1 MLSKRRLGLSDE
13 KPGLLPTYS
22 DDDLRQMRMTN
33 KVFYWM
39 IFFLVVMWAVII
51 VIDHGA
57 YYVNTNERGVGEL
70 GADAALRGSRRS
82 GARLRGSRLSGDG
95 ALEGFGFSGE
105 KNA

>member
-13 KPGLLPTYS
+13 KLGLPIR
-22 DDDLRQMRMTN
+22 DDDLRQMRMSN
-33 KVFYWM
+33 MVFYWM

-57 YYVNTNERGVGEL
+57 YYNTNEL

-82 GARLRGSRLSGDG
+82 GTRLRGSRLSGDG

>member
-13 KPGLLPTYS
+13 KMGLPIR
-22 DDDLRQMRMTN
+22 DDDLRQMRMSN
-33 KVFYWM
+33 MVFYWM

-57 YYVNTNERGVGEL
+57 YYNTNEL

-82 GARLRGSRLSGDG
+82 GTRLRGSRLSGDG

>member
-13 KPGLLPTYS
+13 KLGLPTFR
-22 DDDLRQMRMTN
+22 DDELRQMRMSN

-57 YYVNTNERGVGEL
+57 YYVNTNELGEL

>member
-13 KPGLLPTYS
+13 KMGLPIR
-22 DDDLRQMRMTN
+22 DDDLRQMRMSN
-33 KVFYWM
+33 MVFYWM

-57 YYVNTNERGVGEL
+57 YYNTNEL

>member
-13 KPGLLPTYS
+13 NPSLPTFS

-33 KVFYWM
+33 KLFYWM
-39 IFFLVVMWAVII
+39 IFFLVVMWAIII
-51 VIDHGA
+51 VVDHGA
-57 YYVNTNERGVGEL
+57 YYVNTNELGGV

-82 GARLRGSRLSGDG
+82 GTRLRGSRLSGDG

>member
-1 MLSKRRLGLSDE
+1 
-13 KPGLLPTYS
+13 
-22 DDDLRQMRMTN
+22 MRMSN

-57 YYVNTNERGVGEL
+57 YYVNTNEL

>member
-13 KPGLLPTYS
+13 TPGLPIR
-22 DDDLRQMRMTN
+22 DDDLRQMRMSN

-57 YYVNTNERGVGEL
+57 YYVNTNELGEL

>member
-1 MLSKRRLGLSDE
+1 MLSKQRLGLSDE
-13 KPGLLPTYS
+13 TPGLS
-22 DDDLRQMRMTN
+22 IRDDDLRQMRMTN

-57 YYVNTNERGVGEL
+57 YYNTNEL

-82 GARLRGSRLSGDG
+82 GTRLRGSRLSGDG